1 MKSEQDDR
9 VHKIEPLKSIFDV
22 VRMLSDDLFDREFGV
37 GWKEVRTFISSQHVH
52 MPQNREYYTK
62 ILEMITLLEETK
74 QKCFMVVAEGATS
87 YGPRNDIY
95 CVFPTCIISYLYDGS
110 HPRNYR
116 VDFHHLS
123 LHALQCFKLSKL
135 SQGKGAHLVL
145 PIFQS
150 FDQSIQSELALS
162 KKSITEKCK
171 KEMDDILDDEI
182 RAFEIQKQVLRTE
195 LEKYKGIAKNYMK
208 ELYDERRAFEKEKHA
223 LETEL
228 AKYKGIVENCMKE
241 ISSYEF

>member
-1 MKSEQDDR
+1 MQ
-9 VHKIEPLKSIFDV
+9 
-22 VRMLSDDLFDREFGV
+22 SDDLFDREFGV

-62 ILEMITLLEETK
+62 ILEMITLFEETK
-74 QKCFMVVAEGATS
+74 QKCFMIVAEG
-87 YGPRNDIY
+87 YIY
-95 CVFPTCIISYLYDGS
+95 CNGHRDRIYYVFPTCIISYLRDGGFQ
-110 HPRNYR
+110 PRTH
-116 VDFHHLS
+116 FHFEFHNLS
-123 LHALQCFKLSKL
+123 LHALQCFKLSKIPFDTIN
-135 SQGKGAHLVL
+135 VL